1 MSEREKIRREK
12 LLRLRAKLAK
22 KPIIAGL
29 KGIDNIEQ
37 IVDSGVKVCF
47 YLTGH
52 IFELRE
58 LVLEC
63 KKHGQMVFAHIDLIG
78 GVARD
83 SYGMEMLSLE
93 IGVDG
98 VLTTKGYLISAAQKA
113 GLLGIQRLFILDSEA
128 LRTGLRMLES
138 SRPDA
143 VEILP
148 GLVVPAILRRLP
160 QKLPPIIAGGLVETE
175 EELRGLL
182 SPPVRAVS
190 TSKVELWKFQRG
202 QKNEQKMAGQTD

>member
-1 MSEREKIRREK
+1 MLNLNRRRQDK
-12 LLRLRAKLAK
+12 LLEFRAGLAR

-29 KGIDNIEQ
+29 KGLQNRDRIAG
-37 IVDSGVKVCF
+37 SGVNVCF

-58 LVLEC
+58 LVQEC
-63 KKHGQMVFAHIDLIG
+63 KKQGQMVFAHIDLIS

-83 SYGMEMLSLE
+83 SYGMKMLASE

-98 VLTTKGYLISAAQKA
+98 VLTTKGYLITAAQKA

-128 LRTGLRMLES
+128 LRTGLRMLQS

-148 GLVVPAILRRLP
+148 ALIVPAILRRLP
-160 QKLPPIIAGGLVETE
+160 QQLPPIIAGGLVETE
-175 EELRGLL
+175 EELEGLL
-182 SPPVRAVS
+182 RPPVLAVS
-190 TSKVELWKFQRG
+190 TSRAELWSYQRG
-202 QKNEQKMAGQTD
+202 